1 MITKIVKFN
10 KTQIMYKH
18 LTFFN
23 VVGFSTTNQ
32 NSQSSQNSQKSNT
45 IYYFHIKNLQ
55 EKKIPITIYQSKYN
69 FSNEKNLIAAAYIF
83 GMVSGSVLLVTN
95 LSIFF
100 KIPNFLFFCPCLF
113 IIMDNLLKWNVF
125 VKQIK
130 LISPTEVELIDMNK
144 RITKC
149 NVSDIIRAI
158 DDPNKPNIENL
169 NHISFFIIKIKNK
182 RGYYNLP
189 RDCTLLDETLF
200 EDIIT
205 GNKLI

>member
-1 MITKIVKFN
+1 MIGKLVKLDKFPIN
-10 KTQIMYKH
+10 YKR
-18 LTFFN
+18 LTSIN
-23 VVGFSTTNQ
+23 VVYFNTSNQ
-32 NSQSSQNSQKSNT
+32 NNQSTNNSQKSNT
-45 IYYFHIKNLQ
+45 IYYYHIKNIQ

-69 FSNEKNLIAAAYIF
+69 FSNEKSLIASAYIF
-83 GMVSGSVLLVTN
+83 GIVSGSVLFISN
-95 LSIFF
+95 LGLFF

-125 VKQIK
+125 IKQIK
-130 LISPTEVELIDMNK
+130 LISPTEVELIDMSK

-149 NVSDIIRAI
+149 NVSDIMKAI
-158 DDPNKPNIENL
+158 DDPNKKNVESL
-169 NHISFFIIKIKNK
+169 NHVLFYIIKIKNK